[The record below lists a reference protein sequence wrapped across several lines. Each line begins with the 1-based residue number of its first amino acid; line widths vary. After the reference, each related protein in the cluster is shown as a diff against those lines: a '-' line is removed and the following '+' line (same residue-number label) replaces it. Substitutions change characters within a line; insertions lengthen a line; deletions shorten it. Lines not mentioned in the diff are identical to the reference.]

1 MSALKRNVI
10 ARARRLLGND
20 RAAQTFYGLQK
31 YLYWT
36 AIMVKDAWEMS
47 DAEIRARIIGLGFGG
62 EADRFQQFCQ
72 RLREGLP
79 KGTGVALRGSVVTAE
94 RWEDGSPFDADGDGS
109 SDLDVTLIGDRVMQY
124 WDEDAFYIPA
134 LHTKPL
140 GDKDP
145 EIAKGL
151 NPLREELQRLVGRP
165 VNFQATNNLILYA
178 RDVLM
183 NQPYFTIIEA
193 EEEEKAAEEEA

>member
-1 MSALKRNVI
+1 MVKA
-10 ARARRLLGND
+10 
-20 RAAQTFYGLQK
+20 T
-31 YLYWT
+31 
-36 AIMVKDAWEMS
+36 MVKDAKEMS
-47 DAEIRARIIGLGFGG
+47 DEEIRERIIRLGFGG
-62 EADRFQQFCQ
+62 DVRRFEEFCE
-72 RLREGLP
+72 RLRGGLP

-94 RWEDGSPFDADGDGS
+94 RWEDGAPFDADGHGT
-109 SDLDVTLIGDRVMQY
+109 SDLDATLIGDRVMEY

-145 EIAKGL
+145 GIARRL
-151 NPLREELQRLVGRP
+151 NPLREALQNFVGRP
-165 VNFQATNNLILYA
+165 VNMQATNNLILFA

-193 EEEEKAAEEEA
+193 EEEEKAMEEEA